1 MTITLE
7 HIQQARTVLS
17 KHIIDT
23 PTIDSLRLAQLLNLK
38 KLYLKLDLY
47 QYTGSF
53 KDRGTLNKLV
63 NLTADQ
69 AKIGVIA
76 MSAGNHAQGLAY
88 HAKRLGI
95 PTTIVMPQATPF
107 NKIERTRNLGARVL
121 LHGASL
127 DIAADYAKQVAKKEN
142 LTFVHP
148 YDDPL
153 IIAGQATM
161 GLEILEK
168 VKDLDVIVVPVGG
181 GGLLAGIA
189 LAVKYMNPKI
199 DVIGV
204 QSKSYSAIYNAFH
217 KTTSASQGQ
226 TIAEGIAVPTP
237 GLHTLPIIQ
246 QLVKDIIL
254 VDENMLERAIELL
267 VTQQKIVAEGAGA
280 AGLAGV
286 LSHPH
291 LFSGKNVAIPICG
304 GNIDP
309 RLLSQILMRG
319 MLRDG
324 RLVTL
329 RVEIQDQPGV
339 LAKVAGLIGEQG
351 GNIIEI
357 HHQRMFSDLPVK
369 SADVD
374 VVIETR
380 NAGHIQQIRSALNE
394 SGFPTRRLA
403 SRSDDSDAEQE
414 DMKKKP

>member
-1 MTITLE
+1 MTITFAQLE
-7 HIQQARTVLS
+7 QAKAVLS
-17 KHIIDT
+17 KQIVDT
-23 PTIDSLRLAQLLNLK
+23 PTIESPRLAQLTNLK

-53 KDRGTLNKLV
+53 KDRGTLNKLA
-63 NLTADQ
+63 NLTPEQ
-69 AKIGVIA
+69 AKNGVIA

-88 HAKRLGI
+88 HAKRMGI

-121 LHGASL
+121 LHGTSL
-127 DIAADYAKQVAKKEN
+127 DVAADYARQVAKKEN

-153 IIAGQATM
+153 IIAGQGTL
-161 GLEILEK
+161 GLELLDK
-168 VKDLDVIVVPVGG
+168 VKDLDIVVVPVGG
-181 GGLLAGIA
+181 GGLIAGVA
-189 LAVKYMNPKI
+189 LAVKTLNPAI
-199 DVIGV
+199 EVIGV
-204 QSKSYSAIYNAFH
+204 QTKSYPAVYNAFYQ
-217 KTTSASQGQ
+217 TTGSSQGS
-226 TIAEGIAVPTP
+226 TIAEGIAVPSP
-237 GLHTLPIIQ
+237 GGHTLPLIKE
-246 QLVKDIIL
+246 LVKDVLL
-254 VDENMLERAIELL
+254 VEENMLERAIELL
-267 VTQQKIVAEGAGA
+267 VIQQKIVSEGAGA
-280 AGLAGV
+280 AGLAGI
-286 LSHPH
+286 LAYPQI
-291 LFSGKNVAIPICG
+291 FAGKNVATTICG

-339 LAKVAGLIGEQG
+339 LAKVAGLIGEHG

-380 NAGHIQQIRSALNE
+380 NAGHIQQIRNALNE
-394 SGFPTRRLA
+394 GGFPTRRLS
-403 SRSDDSDAEQE
+403 SRSDDSDTESE
-414 DMKKKP
+414 DARKK